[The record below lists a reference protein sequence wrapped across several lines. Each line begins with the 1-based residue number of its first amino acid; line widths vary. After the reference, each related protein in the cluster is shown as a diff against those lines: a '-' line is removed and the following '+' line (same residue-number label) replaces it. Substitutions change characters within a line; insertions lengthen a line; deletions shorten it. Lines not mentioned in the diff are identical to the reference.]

1 MILNAKIGKVSRKL
15 AARKYLLVLVE
26 TDDNIRPEST
36 DLLDSDFDCYLLVHR
51 EIERLDELALALE
64 SINKEVRLARNFNEL
79 KDKGIL
85 IDELNQTT
93 VKILK

>member
-1 MILNAKIGKVSRKL
+1 MILNAKIGKVSNKL
-15 AARKYLLVLVE
+15 TTQKYVLVLVE
-26 TDDNIRPEST
+26 TDENIRPEST
-36 DLLDSDFDCYLLVHR
+36 ALLDSDFDCYLLVHQ

-64 SINKEVRLARNFNEL
+64 NINKEVRLARNFNEL

-85 IDELNQTT
+85 IDELNQIT

>member
-1 MILNAKIGKVSRKL
+1 MILNAKIGRVRRTL
-15 AARKYLLVLVE
+15 TAQKYVLVLVE
-26 TDDNIRPEST
+26 TDEHIRPEST
-36 DLLDSDFDCYLLVHR
+36 GLLNLEFDCYLLVHQ

-64 SINKEVRLARNFNEL
+64 NTNKEVRLARNFNEL

-85 IDELNQTT
+85 IDQLNQIT

>member
-15 AARKYLLVLVE
+15 TAQKYLLVLVE
-26 TDDNIRPEST
+26 TEEKIQPEST
-36 DLLDSDFDCYLLVHR
+36 GLLDAAFDCYLLVHR

-64 SINKEVRLARNFNEL
+64 SVNKEVRLARNFNEL
-79 KDKGIL
+79 KDKGIV
-85 IDELNQTT
+85 IGDLNQIT

>member
-1 MILNAKIGKVSRKL
+1 MILNAKIGKVSNKL
-15 AARKYLLVLVE
+15 STPKYVLVLVE
-26 TDDNIRPEST
+26 TDENIRPEFSA
-36 DLLDSDFDCYLLVHR
+36 LLDSDFDCYLLVHQ

-64 SINKEVRLARNFNEL
+64 NINKEVRLARNFNEL

-85 IDELNQTT
+85 VDELNPIT